1 MCLAIPHRIVAI
13 TDGRT
18 CRARAGNVEVLVRT
32 DLLSSVQIGDSI
44 LVHAGFAIEK
54 LQEEDGQELESLWE
68 EIRALEATLSP
79 EPASDSA
86 GISLGLSD
94 DSERMNNA

>member
-13 TDGRT
+13 TDERT
-18 CRARAGNVEVLVRT
+18 CRARAGTAEVLVRT

-54 LQEEDGQELESLWE
+54 LQEEDGRELESLWE

-79 EPASDSA
+79 EPVSDFTD
-86 GISLGLSD
+86 ISPGMSD
-94 DSERMNNA
+94 GSERMNHA